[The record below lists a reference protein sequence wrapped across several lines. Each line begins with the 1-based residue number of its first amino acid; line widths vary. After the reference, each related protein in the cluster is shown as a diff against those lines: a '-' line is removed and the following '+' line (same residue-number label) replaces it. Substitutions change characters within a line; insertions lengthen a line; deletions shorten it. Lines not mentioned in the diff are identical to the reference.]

1 MGVLTTLLT
10 GLGRQPEFAA
20 SGRNLPRAAPGKETA
35 LARTPKTFNKYLRLS
50 TVGLELGF
58 SVILGLFIGQYLD
71 SLLGTEPWLLL
82 LFLLLGA
89 AAGFRRLY
97 RLLKEVAESGAPP
110 PGDKD
115 DSP

>member
-1 MGVLTTLLT
+1 M
-10 GLGRQPEFAA
+10 
-20 SGRNLPRAAPGKETA
+20 
-35 LARTPKTFNKYLRLS
+35 ARTPKTFNKYLRFS

-58 SVILGLFIGQYLD
+58 SVLLGLFIGQYLD
-71 SLLGTEPWLLL
+71 GVLGTEPWLLL

-97 RLLKEVAESGAPP
+97 RLLKEVGESSSPAP
-110 PGDKD
+110 GEKE

>member
-1 MGVLTTLLT
+1 M
-10 GLGRQPEFAA
+10 
-20 SGRNLPRAAPGKETA
+20 
-35 LARTPKTFNKYLRLS
+35 ARTPKSFNKYLRFS

-58 SVILGLFIGQYLD
+58 SVLLGLFIGQYLD
-71 SLLGTEPWLLL
+71 GLLGTEPWMLL

-97 RLLKEVAESGAPP
+97 RLLKEVGKGDKDA

-115 DSP
+115 GPN

>member
-1 MGVLTTLLT
+1 M
-10 GLGRQPEFAA
+10 
-20 SGRNLPRAAPGKETA
+20 
-35 LARTPKTFNKYLRLS
+35 ARTPKTFNKYLRFS

-58 SVILGLFIGQYLD
+58 SVLLGLFIGQYLD
-71 SLLGTEPWLLL
+71 GVLGTEPWLLL

-97 RLLKEVAESGAPP
+97 RLLKEVGEGSPP
-110 PGDKD
+110 SSCDKD

>member
-1 MGVLTTLLT
+1 M
-10 GLGRQPEFAA
+10 
-20 SGRNLPRAAPGKETA
+20 
-35 LARTPKTFNKYLRLS
+35 ARTPKTFNKYLRLS

>member
-1 MGVLTTLLT
+1 M
-10 GLGRQPEFAA
+10 
-20 SGRNLPRAAPGKETA
+20 
-35 LARTPKTFNKYLRLS
+35 ARTPKTFNKYLRLS

-71 SLLGTEPWLLL
+71 GLLGTEPWLLL
-82 LFLLLGA
+82 VFLLLGA

-97 RLLKEVAESGAPP
+97 RLLKEVGESNSPSS
-110 PGDKD
+110 GDKR

>member
-1 MGVLTTLLT
+1 
-10 GLGRQPEFAA
+10 
-20 SGRNLPRAAPGKETA
+20 

-71 SLLGTEPWLLL
+71 GLLGTEPWLLL

-97 RLLKEVAESGAPP
+97 RLLKEVGESSSPSS
-110 PGDKD
+110 GDKK